1 MLVCA
6 AARVTSLVAGEVTR
20 MHETSRGWMA
30 EQEAAL
36 QPQLA
41 SLRQSV
47 AAQLA
52 ELSSAA
58 AARASSWDQEAATME
73 ERLAETR
80 QQVRADGI

>member
-1 MLVCA
+1 MLDCA
-6 AARVTSLVAGEVTR
+6 AARVTSLVAGEVTK
-20 MHETSRGWMA
+20 MHETSRSWRA

-58 AARASSWDQEAATME
+58 AARASSWDQEAATLE

-80 QQVRADGI
+80 QQVPG

>member
-20 MHETSRGWMA
+20 MHETSRSWMA

-58 AARASSWDQEAATME
+58 AAQASSWDQEAATIE

-80 QQVRADGI
+80 QQVRG

>member
-47 AAQLA
+47 TAQLA

-58 AARASSWDQEAATME
+58 AAQASSWDQEAATME

-80 QQVRADGI
+80 QQVRG